1 MITCKDHL
9 KINEFHFSQAQIE
22 KVHISFIYVHFSQSL
37 TTYLGTFWNE
47 LKTSH
52 TNEVNCDF
60 NCVENKAKNEDFG
73 S

>member
-9 KINEFHFSQAQIE
+9 KINEFHFSQTQIE
-22 KVHISFIYVHFSQSL
+22 KLHISFIYVHFSV
-37 TTYLGTFWNE
+37 TNNIFRHFWNE
-47 LKTSH
+47 LKTQH

-60 NCVENKAKNEDFG
+60 NCFENKAKNEDFG